1 MDSTKLLTEKL
12 TLARELSALKPEV
25 DHLRS
30 QAASHQSLLAEKL
43 SLQRQLSTAQVD
55 LETEKRAIQRALAKE
70 GNLQAE
76 DAKLESRLESL
87 QADLAKERRE
97 RQKIEREAHG
107 ESTEAKNRI
116 TTLESRLD
124 AFRNKLKST
133 KEQLKEVQTATL
145 TAQASNHGKFNAA
158 SASVNSTTSLAGNPS
173 KRAITQ
179 IDADTILGTPGD
191 LPAAKKSKRRST
203 VIGEKSTF
211 SITPFL
217 NRTASVAPESPPL
230 ENASGDDEG
239 YVKESDSLSGNTK
252 QKAVSLDAMS
262 DLLDKSDTTRKG
274 LQANI
279 RCILEHA
286 KTGKKN
292 SRAPPARKT
301 KAAPTLEQVTEEE
314 NNETGGSTKSMDEP
328 AATKF
333 SSNETFDGGLEM
345 KRRKRKLLRG
355 GLGKTLFDEDEG
367 DALKEDRLLGGGR
380 GFGTLGKG
388 GLGARKFGPR
398 KAISPFGA
406 ISPLKRDRKGA
417 Q

>member
-30 QAASHQSLLAEKL
+30 QAASHQSLLVEKL
-43 SLQRQLSTAQVD
+43 YLRRQLSTAQVE
-55 LETEKRAIQRALAKE
+55 LETEKRAMQRVLAKE

-97 RQKIEREAHG
+97 RQKIEREAHR

-133 KEQLKEVQTATL
+133 KEQLKEVQTAML
-145 TAQASNHGKFNAA
+145 TAQASNHGKFNAT
-158 SASVNSTTSLAGNPS
+158 SASVNSTTSLARNPS
-173 KRAITQ
+173 KRAVTQ
-179 IDADTILGTPGD
+179 IDADTVLGTPGD

-217 NRTASVAPESPPL
+217 NRTASVAPESPPV
-230 ENASGDDEG
+230 ENACGDNEG
-239 YVKESDSLSGNTK
+239 YVKGSDSLSGNTK

-262 DLLDKSDTTRKG
+262 DLLDKSDATRNG
-274 LQANI
+274 LQANK
-279 RCILEHA
+279 RGILENA

-292 SRAPPARKT
+292 SRVPPVRKT

-314 NNETGGSTKSMDEP
+314 NNDAGGSTKSIDEP

-333 SSNETFDGGLEM
+333 CSNETFDGGLEM

-355 GLGKTLFDEDEG
+355 GLGKTLFDEEEG
-367 DALKEDRLLGGGR
+367 DAPKEDRLLGGVR

-388 GLGARKFGPR
+388 GLGARNIGPC
-398 KAISPFGA
+398 KAISSFGA